1 MPHFEPRQA
10 APHMAA
16 PRETNQ
22 PISHTRAGV
31 EPKTTT
37 PRDLDAGRL
46 SPSRG
51 PNVAQSSAQPQQAQS
66 RAELLAQQRLERLQH
81 RAQAGPLSRR
91 EQGQLRVLEQQQASQ
106 QLRRQNAEKAQ
117 SEQLR
122 RSQQNAEK
130 LQPEQLRRNQQN
142 AEKLQSEQLRRDGAT
157 RVTAQA
163 AAQGRFAAPF
173 QNRRTDRAGGAE
185 WAREAW
191 RHHRHARFIAW
202 IGPIFWPYA
211 YSDIF
216 NYTFWPHGYDE
227 GYWAYAY
234 DDFWDAVFWPNGG
247 PYSDYAYAGPY
258 GGDFVGALPG
268 ARPNVRPSAR
278 MRTTTQLARQL
289 CTDPGKGITA
299 WPFAQIEKAIMPTA
313 DQQALLDDLKNAA
326 AKAAD
331 RFKASCSTDFPMTPP
346 GRLKAML
353 SRLQSTREAVEIVRP
368 PLDAFYASL
377 GDEQK
382 ARFNAIGP
390 NIGGADVGSAR
401 EDTQG
406 RVAQGE
412 QANSC
417 SEAKPGL
424 IDLPIERIEDVVR
437 PTGDQQAAL
446 DRLRDAAA
454 KAVAALQ
461 AACPD
466 ATPLTPVGR
475 LETMERR
482 LDALIAA
489 AKTVQ
494 PALEDFY
501 ASLSDEQKAHFN
513 ILGRQ
518 ADRG

>member
-1 MPHFEPRQA
+1 
-10 APHMAA
+10 
-16 PRETNQ
+16 
-22 PISHTRAGV
+22 
-31 EPKTTT
+31 
-37 PRDLDAGRL
+37 
-46 SPSRG
+46 
-51 PNVAQSSAQPQQAQS
+51 VAQPQPSTQPQQAQS
-66 RAELLAQQRLERLQH
+66 RAELLAQERLERLQQ
-81 RAQAGPLSRR
+81 RSQSGQLSRR
-91 EQGQLRVLEQQQASQ
+91 EQKQLRVLEQQQASQ
-106 QLRRQNAEKAQ
+106 QLRRQNAEK
-117 SEQLR
+117 
-122 RSQQNAEK
+122 
-130 LQPEQLRRNQQN
+130 LQAEQLRRNQQN
-142 AEKLQSEQLRRDGAT
+142 AEKEKLQAEQLRRNGAA
-157 RVTAQA
+157 RVTPQA
-163 AAQGRFAAPF
+163 AVQGRFAARF
-173 QNRRTDRAGGAE
+173 QNQRTDRAGGAE

-191 RHHRHARFIAW
+191 RHHRRARFIAW

-234 DDFWDAVFWPNGG
+234 DDFFDAVFWPNGG

-258 GGDFVGALPG
+258 GGDFVGALPS
-268 ARPNVRPSAR
+268 ARPTARPSAR
-278 MRTTTQLARQL
+278 IRTTTPLARTTQLARQL
-289 CTDPGKGITA
+289 CSDPGSGITA

-313 DQQALLDDLKNAA
+313 DQHALLDDLKNAA

-368 PLDAFYASL
+368 PLDTFYGSL
-377 GDEQK
+377 SDEQK

-390 NIGGADVGSAR
+390 NIGGAEVRLAR
-401 EDTQG
+401 EETQG
-406 RVAQGE
+406 RAAQGE
-412 QANSC
+412 QASC

-424 IDLPIERIEDVVR
+424 IDLPIERIEDIVR
-437 PTGDQQAAL
+437 PTGDQGAAL
-446 DRLRDAAA
+446 DRLRDATA

-466 ATPLTPVGR
+466 ATPLIPVGR
-475 LETMERR
+475 LEAMERR

-518 ADRG
+518 AASGG

>member
-1 MPHFEPRQA
+1 
-10 APHMAA
+10 
-16 PRETNQ
+16 
-22 PISHTRAGV
+22 
-31 EPKTTT
+31 
-37 PRDLDAGRL
+37 L
-46 SPSRG
+46 
-51 PNVAQSSAQPQQAQS
+51 
-66 RAELLAQQRLERLQH
+66 
-81 RAQAGPLSRR
+81 
-91 EQGQLRVLEQQQASQ
+91 
-106 QLRRQNAEKAQ
+106 
-117 SEQLR
+117 
-122 RSQQNAEK
+122 
-130 LQPEQLRRNQQN
+130 
-142 AEKLQSEQLRRDGAT
+142 
-157 RVTAQA
+157 
-163 AAQGRFAAPF
+163 
-173 QNRRTDRAGGAE
+173 
-185 WAREAW
+185 
-191 RHHRHARFIAW
+191 
-202 IGPIFWPYA
+202 
-211 YSDIF
+211 
-216 NYTFWPHGYDE
+216 
-227 GYWAYAY
+227 
-234 DDFWDAVFWPNGG
+234 DAVFWPNGG

-278 MRTTTQLARQL
+278 MRTTTHLARQL

-377 GDEQK
+377 SDEQK

-446 DRLRDAAA
+446 DRLRDSAA